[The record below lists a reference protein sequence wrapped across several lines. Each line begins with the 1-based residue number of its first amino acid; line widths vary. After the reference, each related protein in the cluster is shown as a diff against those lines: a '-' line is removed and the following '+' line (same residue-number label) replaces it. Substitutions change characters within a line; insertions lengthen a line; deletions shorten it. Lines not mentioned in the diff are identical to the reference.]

1 MDIKVKNKVAE
12 LQRTLEQDE
21 QRISLS
27 DPVAKMMLV
36 AMAHQ
41 SCEIERKMD
50 QTVARLSEQFCDQVL
65 QRSNLQAQPA
75 VSVVN
80 IGNGRE
86 YAPYYIDEND
96 TFTLIGKITKNLHNF
111 FLGITVK
118 VACRLVGKD
127 NIGIIG

>member
-1 MDIKVKNKVAE
+1 MDIKVRNKVAE
-12 LQRTLEQDE
+12 IQRVLEQDE

-36 AMAHQ
+36 AIAHQ

-65 QRSNLQAQPA
+65 QRNNLQAQPA
-75 VSVVN
+75 VTVVS

-86 YAPYYIDEND
+86 YAPYHIDERD
-96 TFTLIGKITKNLHNF
+96 VFTYKAAKCNF
-111 FLGITVK
+111 RQIFK
-118 VACRLVGKD
+118 
-127 NIGIIG
+127 

>member
-1 MDIKVKNKVAE
+1 MDIKVRNKVAE
-12 LQRTLEQDE
+12 IQQTLEQEE

-41 SCEIERKMD
+41 SCEIERKID
-50 QTVARLSEQFCDQVL
+50 NSISRLSEYFCDQVL

-86 YAPYYIDEND
+86 YSPYYIDENEV
-96 TFTLIGKITKNLHNF
+96 FTYKETKCNYRPIFKIGLYQDE
-111 FLGITVK
+111 LLL
-118 VACRLVGKD
+118 AS
-127 NIGIIG
+127 